1 MNDTESQLETEQD
14 TLISEPS
21 NFEQVPHWVLF
32 HPEATANAVR
42 LYLVL
47 RSYAM
52 GRGTAF
58 PSRRTLAQAM
68 GTSMPTM
75 DAAKRCLLKI
85 GAITVKSRQHD
96 NGHKATNLY
105 RVRWQQPE
113 GGSKE
118 TYPRGS
124 KETFLGWQ
132 RNLGIEAYPL
142 EADILEADKEIVRK
156 PVVVGDDPTFDA
168 FWNTY
173 PRKEGK
179 AAARMAWVKAV
190 RKADVQTIMEGAAR
204 YRDDPN
210 RESAFTAHASTWL
223 NGERW
228 EDDPLPNRDNRSD
241 RKVNEVA
248 SMIERAQARDA
259 NRERKSIEA

>member
-1 MNDTESQLETEQD
+1 MEHTQDEQTIEND
-14 TLISEPS
+14 TLIAESHG
-21 NFEQVPHWVLF
+21 FEQVPHWILF
-32 HPEATANAVR
+32 HSDITSNAIR

-58 PSRRTLAQAM
+58 PSRRTLAEAM

-75 DAAKRCLLKI
+75 DAAKRCLLKV

-105 RVRWQQPE
+105 RVRWQEPE

-118 TYPRGS
+118 SCTRGG
-124 KETFLGWQ
+124 KESFPGWQ
-132 RNLGIEAYPL
+132 RNLPIEADVL
-142 EADILEADKEIVRK
+142 EADIVEADKRLVQK
-156 PVVVGDDPTFDA
+156 PVVVEDDEGFA
-168 FWNTY
+168 RFWSIY

-179 AAARMAWVKAV
+179 AAARIAWTKAT
-190 RKADVQTIMEGAAR
+190 RKRDAEVIIAGAVR

-210 RESAFTAHASTWL
+210 REAPYTAHASTWL

-228 EDDPLPNRDNRSD
+228 EDEALPERSTRSD
-241 RKVNEVA
+241 RKVSEVQ
-248 SMIERAQARDA
+248 SMIERAQARDV
-259 NRERKSIEA
+259 NRESRSIEA